1 MPFLGGI
8 LTKIQIVIAAVVA
21 ALLPILYI
29 IGRRDGAKGE
39 VVKQTQAA
47 LEAEKTRADFYQSIE
62 EANNEAESDKPRS
75 AADLTERLRGRGL

>member
-8 LTKIQIVIAAVVA
+8 FTKIQIVIAAVVA

-39 VVKQTQAA
+39 VVKQTKAA
-47 LEAEKTRADFYQSIE
+47 LEAEKTRADFYQDIQ
-62 EANNEAESDKPRS
+62 EANNEAESNKPRS
-75 AADLTERLRGRGL
+75 TSDLTDRLRGRGL